1 MRPMLAPVAVLL
13 AAACH
18 QGPHPLSPSPSDS
31 GAGVLTIVSGETQ
44 SPVAGARVLV
54 AGEVYSSDAS
64 GRVFLRLTSSDLD
77 IEATGY
83 LDRQTL
89 LFSDRFTLW
98 PRSSPTGLDEDSTAR
113 LVYGCAAPGCP
124 GGGEPLMRL
133 PRGAAVLVPSGELRA
148 DRRAVEALEEGA
160 RRLSSAAEGEITLD
174 VAANAQPGV
183 ALVTVH
189 VDGRD
194 PVILAV
200 GAGAVTR
207 REVTARSEIVRA
219 SIAFRTLEL
228 ARRLPLVLHELGH
241 VYGLSHSGRAG
252 DVMWTGPEIYLRDD
266 YSPRERL
273 AIALMLQRFPG
284 NRLPDDDRAVHVA
297 QSGSRPRVSVTAC
310 DP

>member
-1 MRPMLAPVAVLL
+1 MLAPVAVLV

-18 QGPHPLSPSPSDS
+18 EGRLPISTSPTDS
-31 GAGVLTIVSGETQ
+31 GAGVLTILSGETQ

-64 GRVFLRLTSSDLD
+64 GRVFLRLTSSELD
-77 IEATGY
+77 IEASGY

-89 LFSDRFTLW
+89 LSSDRFTLW

-133 PRGAAVLVPSGELRA
+133 PRGAAVLVPSGGLRA

-174 VAANAQPGV
+174 VAANPRSSA
-183 ALVTVH
+183 ALVTVQ

-194 PVILAV
+194 PVILAL

-207 REVTARSEIVRA
+207 RELTARSEIVRA
-219 SIAFRTLEL
+219 SITFRTLEL
-228 ARRLPLVLHELGH
+228 
-241 VYGLSHSGRAG
+241 
-252 DVMWTGPEIYLRDD
+252 
-266 YSPRERL
+266 
-273 AIALMLQRFPG
+273 
-284 NRLPDDDRAVHVA
+284 
-297 QSGSRPRVSVTAC
+297 
-310 DP
+310 